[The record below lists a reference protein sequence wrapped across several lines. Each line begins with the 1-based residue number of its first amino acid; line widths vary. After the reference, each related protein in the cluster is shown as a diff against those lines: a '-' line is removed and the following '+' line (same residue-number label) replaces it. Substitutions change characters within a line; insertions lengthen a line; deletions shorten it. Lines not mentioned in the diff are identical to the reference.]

1 MTLFLITFLFLYGT
15 LHFYVFVKL
24 QSAFH
29 LRFVPN
35 IFIIIFMAIMTLA
48 PFAVRLAERAGHES
62 FARFMAYAGYTWM
75 GIIFLF
81 FSLSVCIDI
90 LRMVIHFSGYILK
103 RDLSY
108 LTSAYRLFFIIP
120 MIYALLASAYGYR
133 EAKNITVEK
142 IVIKSPKISE
152 SVGKVTIA
160 QISDIHLGLIV
171 REERLRL
178 ITDAVKKANPDILVS
193 TGDLVDGQI
202 DRLNGLIGMLDEIKP
217 RYGKFAIT
225 GNHEFYAGIKKSL
238 DFTQKAG
245 FRMLRGEGITIGGV
259 INIVGVDDIA
269 GLPFNYVEIPERIL
283 LSKFPQ
289 NLFKILLKHRPVVE
303 GSAAGL
309 FDLQLSGHTHKGQ
322 IFPFRFVTK
331 LFFPLYTGYH
341 SLPRGSKLYVNRG
354 SGTWG
359 PPIRFLAS
367 PEVTVIELLYS
378 ADKN

>member
-29 LRFVPN
+29 FRFVPN
-35 IFIIIFMAIMTLA
+35 IFIIIFMAIMAIA

-120 MIYALLASAYGYR
+120 MIYALLSSAYGYR

-142 IVIKSPKISE
+142 IVIKTPKISE

-245 FRMLRGEGITIGGV
+245 FRMLRGEAVSYTHLT
-259 INIVGVDDIA
+259 
-269 GLPFNYVEIPERIL
+269 LP
-283 LSKFPQ
+283 
-289 NLFKILLKHRPVVE
+289 
-303 GSAAGL
+303 
-309 FDLQLSGHTHKGQ
+309 T
-322 IFPFRFVTK
+322 
-331 LFFPLYTGYH
+331 
-341 SLPRGSKLYVNRG
+341 NR
-354 SGTWG
+354 
-359 PPIRFLAS
+359 
-367 PEVTVIELLYS
+367 EV
-378 ADKN
+378 